1 MRTAFLIYEGMLLA
15 LVMALCQTSPA
26 AAQEGGPYP
35 IWWSE
40 RLGLTSLDD
49 IDAEL
54 DKPFAEDMTFW
65 VLDLMRVSSE
75 AIHAPNLS
83 QRIEERAPELAP
95 GLRKITSC
103 RSLIR
108 DMVRGFRPAST
119 ADHESF
125 DLVSPRCYALQALKH
140 ARPARRSFVAD
151 FVLDENIRKN
161 LTPMASR
168 NWICLGFDGILQANE
183 DGIAWQNYKFELHG
197 GDDYEEKV
205 LPADGDGVVIKVWW
219 PELEAMREAETTEA
233 HEGVIARGDFNGD
246 DIEDEIIL
254 QTPERRPQ
262 YHHTYLYRLAAR
274 ADFNDDG
281 FEDLLLSIAAT
292 HYQGY
297 QQFEEDSAIIVSR
310 ARAEGIL
317 RVVQILGPEDAGQR
331 NCEREALSLPLP
343 REAP

>member
-1 MRTAFLIYEGMLLA
+1 MKFIVTLILFSIFS
-15 LVMALCQTSPA
+15 TSTQ
-26 AAQEGGPYP
+26 AQDQPSPYP

-40 RLGLTSLDD
+40 RLGLASLED

-95 GLRKITSC
+95 GLREITSC

-108 DMVRGFRPAST
+108 DMVRGFHPAST
-119 ADHESF
+119 GDHESF
-125 DLVSPRCYALQALKH
+125 DLVSPRCFALNALRQAK
-140 ARPARRSFVAD
+140 PARWSFVSD

-168 NWICLGFDGILQANE
+168 NWICLAFNNILQANE
-183 DGIAWQNYKFELHG
+183 DGVAWQNYEFELHG
-197 GDDYEEKV
+197 GDDYEEEI
-205 LPADGDGVVIKVWW
+205 LPDDSDGVVIKVWW
-219 PELEAMREAETTEA
+219 PELEAMRKAETTEA
-233 HEGVIARGDFNGD
+233 HEEVIARGDFDGD
-246 DIEDEIIL
+246 GIEDEIIL

-262 YHHTYLYRLAAR
+262 YHHTHRYRLAAR

-281 FEDLLLSIAAT
+281 IEDLLLSIAAT
-292 HYQGY
+292 YYQGY
-297 QQFEEDSAIIVSR
+297 RYFKEDFFIIISR
-310 ARAEGIL
+310 ARTEDIL

-331 NCEREALSLPLP
+331 SCEREALSLPLP
-343 REAP
+343 PIDR